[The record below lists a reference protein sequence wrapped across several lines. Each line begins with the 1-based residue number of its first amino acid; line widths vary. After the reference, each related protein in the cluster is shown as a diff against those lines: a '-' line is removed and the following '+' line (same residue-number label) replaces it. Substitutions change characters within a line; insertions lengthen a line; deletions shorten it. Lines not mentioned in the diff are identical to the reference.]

1 MWRGEELGK
10 KSDSISPNKYCD
22 NMFPI
27 LAGNNVRRYETPTID
42 KWILYNNINKDISN
56 YNKHKILIRQL
67 GSTINATIDCDRCI
81 TLQSVYCLI
90 PSHSYN
96 DDNLFAYLGLLNSK
110 LYSFLYNYMSGD
122 KQTFQRII
130 LENIKALPVPN
141 ISKLFNSNIGKYSKD
156 ILYNKDKINITD
168 IENKIDDIVYKLF
181 NLSDTEVKT
190 IELSK

>member
-1 MWRGEELGK
+1 
-10 KSDSISPNKYCD
+10 
-22 NMFPI
+22 
-27 LAGNNVRRYETPTID
+27 
-42 KWILYNNINKDISN
+42 
-56 YNKHKILIRQL
+56 
-67 GSTINATIDCDRCI
+67 
-81 TLQSVYCLI
+81 
-90 PSHSYN
+90 
-96 DDNLFAYLGLLNSK
+96 
-110 LYSFLYNYMSGD
+110 MSGD